1 MVNKY
6 NFNLLG
12 EYLFKRI
19 CRDQEALQRERP
31 RNNYGLFINSKDLQK
46 YVWDYY
52 NIGIDEDG
60 LLEAEINKPFDNY
73 WDESDGEP
81 Q

>member
-1 MVNKY
+1 MINK
-6 NFNLLG
+6 LG

-19 CRDQEALQRERP
+19 CRDQEALQRKRP
-31 RNNYGLFINSKDLQK
+31 RNNYGLFITSKDLQS
-46 YVWDYY
+46 YVWDYF

-60 LLEAEINKPFDNY
+60 LMEAEINKPFDNY
-73 WDESDGEP
+73 WDESDGDP